1 MILKIII
8 NSIEAILL
16 VLIFSSCSQA
26 RYYDVVNQCFLI
38 DTNLHPNGSLKSIV
52 PRCKGTPFGP
62 MIEINDSLDIL
73 TSCVYG
79 INDVNICCAFS
90 CNTLLSIN
98 FNYDYSYSIAMGFHG
113 TDGRMS
119 SYESTMKGDNIV
131 YNYDMADSGEL
142 LSIAKVTQDT
152 TIVMIDR
159 GDDWLHM
166 NIAAQT
172 INRMEGKNDTS
183 EAHMKKMKPISSID
197 DYCRVDTTY
206 YRSGGIK
213 TLSQMAGKR
222 RNGAFVK
229 KNDKGATI
237 NISTYLDGVLEGPQ
251 FIFDKK
257 GNIKIVGYRSG
268 NAWIGTI
275 VKFYKNGIPKQ
286 VVRRVDDYTTKVWE
300 YDENGELSNEIK
312 ALSSSSQRYANLK
325 SVKSYMGS
333 RFGK

>member
-1 MILKIII
+1 M
-8 NSIEAILL
+8 
-16 VLIFSSCSQA
+16 VLMM
-26 RYYDVVNQCFLI
+26 L
-38 DTNLHPNGSLKSIV
+38 
-52 PRCKGTPFGP
+52 
-62 MIEINDSLDIL
+62 
-73 TSCVYG
+73 
-79 INDVNICCAFS
+79 ICCAFS

-152 TIVMIDR
+152 TIILIDR

-172 INRMEGKNDTS
+172 INRLEGKNDTS
-183 EAHMKKMKPISSID
+183 EAQMKKMKPISSID

-206 YRSGGIK
+206 YCSGGIK
-213 TLSQMAGKR
+213 TLTQMAGKR

-229 KNDKGATI
+229 KNDKGAPI

-257 GNIKIVGYRSG
+257 GTPKMIGYRSG
-268 NAWIGTI
+268 HDWIGTMVI
-275 VKFYKNGIPKQ
+275 FHKNGMPKQ
-286 VVRRVDDYTTKVWE
+286 VIRRADEYTTNVWE
-300 YDENGELSNEIK
+300 YDENGELSKGNEV
-312 ALSSSSQRYANLK
+312 LPSSCRRYTNLK
-325 SVKSYMGS
+325 STKSYMDRKFS
-333 RFGK
+333 K